1 MDRVGLIG
9 STDSGGNSFLR
20 GRRSSAGTRRRA
32 STNRVIVL
40 TCFGRGG
47 SGIVWRMIGSSP
59 DVIMTNDEW
68 HVGVFGTR
76 KALRKGVPLAFRSL
90 GIESLEPLRRYAFR
104 KTLEM
109 QRPNDVAA
117 KPDALSL
124 VVKLMDY
131 HIVFTQMIAASFERA
146 TIVNLTRHPYGLCE
160 SLMRSGLSLD
170 EACRWYRDVAL
181 MMVKQTESGAITVG
195 FEEVVTRPIETCDR
209 LYRSLGVRWSE
220 DGKFEFKIK
229 PYGERRSEDV
239 DVRHGEVLR
248 IGAGDAGRCID
259 ASVLSGE
266 RDRLSDHQ
274 RKAIWNLTG
283 EMASCFGYD
292 RYGSEQACDA

>member
-1 MDRVGLIG
+1 MDRVGLIA
-9 STDSGGNSFLR
+9 STDSGGGSLLR
-20 GRRSSAGTRRRA
+20 RRRSSAQTRRGA
-32 STNRVIVL
+32 PAGRVIVL

-76 KALRKGVPLAFRSL
+76 KTLRRGVPLVFRSL

-109 QRPNDVAA
+109 QRPNDVAT
-117 KPDALSL
+117 KPDAGSL

-131 HIVFTQMIAASFERA
+131 HIVFAQMIAASFERA
-146 TIVNLTRHPYGLCE
+146 TVVNLTRHPYGLCE
-160 SLMRSGLSLD
+160 SLMRSGLSLG

-181 MMVKQTESGAITVG
+181 MMVKQTESGAISVR
-195 FEEVVTRPIETCDR
+195 FEEVVAHPIETCDR

-220 DGKFEFKIK
+220 DGKFEFKTK
-229 PYGERRSEDV
+229 PYGEQRTEDV
-239 DVRHGEVLR
+239 DVRHGAVCR
-248 IGAGDAGRCID
+248 IGAADAGLCID
-259 ASVLSGE
+259 ATVLSGE
-266 RDRLSDHQ
+266 RERLSDYQ
-274 RKAIWNLTG
+274 RKAIWNLAG
-283 EMASCFGYD
+283 ETATRLGYD
-292 RYGSEQACDA
+292 QYGSEQACDA